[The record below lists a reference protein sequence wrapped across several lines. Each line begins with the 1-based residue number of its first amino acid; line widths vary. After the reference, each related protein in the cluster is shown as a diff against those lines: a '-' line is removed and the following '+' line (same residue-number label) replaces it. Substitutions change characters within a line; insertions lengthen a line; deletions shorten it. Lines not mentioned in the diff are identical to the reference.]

1 MTSWSGMGP
10 LASNTLSILDPHW
23 DPSQTSCIALC
34 HGDPVL
40 LDLEEWPLHVLQHF
54 LDGVDVGMGQLKALD
69 LGLIAGQPTV
79 NSPTLMPLGWLTHN
93 QGQLYSVAQ
102 VRYGAHS

>member
-1 MTSWSGMGP
+1 MEILQWV
-10 LASNTLSILDPHW
+10 LSCTIT
-23 DPSQTSCIALC
+23 PS
-34 HGDPVL
+34 
-40 LDLEEWPLHVLQHF
+40 HF
-54 LDGVDVGMGQLKALD
+54 AKFVDIGMGQLKALD